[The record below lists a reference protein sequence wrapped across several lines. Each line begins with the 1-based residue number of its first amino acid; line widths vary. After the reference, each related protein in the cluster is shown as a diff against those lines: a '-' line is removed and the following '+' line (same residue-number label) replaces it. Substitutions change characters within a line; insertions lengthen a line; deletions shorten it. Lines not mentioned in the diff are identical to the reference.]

1 MQRRPSLMSIT
12 SRTIAIVL
20 AMALVAVISLA
31 GSRAA
36 FSGQTENAGNEF
48 DSATIDLT
56 DNDGNVVMF
65 NVAGMLPGDT
75 LDHCIEVT
83 YTGPAG
89 RDSNGVKVF
98 IPSYVEAS
106 GTTLDADLLI
116 TVEEGTDATQT
127 FDPAGTRTGVQDAQG
142 DCSGFTVEAGGAEV
156 TDQPLETFAST
167 YATGYGDWT
176 PIVTDT
182 NAAQYYRITVKL
194 ATASTAE
201 GESMTTIPF
210 TWRVEAGS

>member
-1 MQRRPSLMSIT
+1 MSIT

-31 GSRAA
+31 GTRAA
-36 FSGQTENAGNEF
+36 FSGETLNAGNEF

-56 DNDGNVVMF
+56 DDGGGVVMF

-75 LDHCIEVT
+75 LDHCILVT

-89 RDSNGVKVF
+89 RNSNGVKVF
-98 IPSYVEAS
+98 IPSYNEAS
-106 GTTLDADLLI
+106 GVDLDTDLLI
-116 TVEEGTDATQT
+116 TVEEGTDATPV
-127 FDPAGTRTGVQDAQG
+127 FDPAGTRTGVQDGLA
-142 DCSGFTVEAGGAEV
+142 CSGFTPEGGAAEV
-156 TDQPLETFAST
+156 TDQPLATFATT
-167 YATGYGDWT
+167 YAAGYGDWT

-182 NAAQYYRITVKL
+182 NTTQYYRITVKL

-201 GESMTTIPF
+201 GESMTAIPI

>member
-1 MQRRPSLMSIT
+1 MSIT

-20 AMALVAVISLA
+20 AMAMVAVISIA
-31 GSRAA
+31 GTRAA
-36 FSGQTENAGNEF
+36 FNGETLNAGNEF

-56 DNDGNVVMF
+56 DDDGDVIMF

-75 LDHCIEVT
+75 LDHCILVS

-89 RDSNGVKVF
+89 RNSNGVKVF
-98 IPSYVEAS
+98 IPSYTEAVGS
-106 GTTLDADLLI
+106 DLDTDLLI
-116 TVEEGTDATQT
+116 TVEEGTDATPV
-127 FDPAGTRTGVQDAQG
+127 FDPSGTRTGVNDSEN
-142 DCSGFTVEAGGAEV
+142 DCSGFTIGTAIV
-156 TDQPLETFAST
+156 TDEPLATFATT
-167 YATGYGDWT
+167 YAAGYGTWT

-182 NAAQYYRITVKL
+182 NTDQYYRITVEL

-201 GESMTTIPF
+201 GESMTAIPF

>member
-1 MQRRPSLMSIT
+1 MSIT

-20 AMALVAVISLA
+20 AMAMVAVISLA
-31 GSRAA
+31 GTRAA
-36 FSGQTENAGNEF
+36 FSGETVNAGNEF
-48 DSATIDLT
+48 DTATIDLT
-56 DNDGNVVMF
+56 DDDGDVIMF

-75 LDHCIEVT
+75 LDHCILVT

-98 IPSYVEAS
+98 IPSYNEAV
-106 GTTLDADLLI
+106 GVDLDTDLLI
-116 TVEEGTDATQT
+116 TVEEGTDATPV
-127 FDPAGTRTGVQDAQG
+127 FDPAGTRTGVQDGLA
-142 DCSGFTVEAGGAEV
+142 CSGFTPVTAVV
-156 TDQPLETFAST
+156 TDEPLATFATT
-167 YATGYGDWT
+167 YAAGYGDWT

-182 NAAQYYRITVKL
+182 NTTQYYRITVNL

-201 GESMTTIPF
+201 SESMDAIPI

>member
-1 MQRRPSLMSIT
+1 M
-12 SRTIAIVL
+12 
-20 AMALVAVISLA
+20 VAVISIA

-36 FSGQTENAGNEF
+36 FSGETVNAGNEF

-56 DNDGNVVMF
+56 DDDGDVVMF
-65 NVAGMLPGDT
+65 NVAGMLPGDA
-75 LDHCIEVT
+75 LDHCILVT

-98 IPSYVEAS
+98 IPSYNEAV
-106 GTTLDADLLI
+106 GVDLDTDLLI
-116 TVEEGTDATQT
+116 TVEEGTDATPV
-127 FDPAGTRTGVQDAQG
+127 FDPSGTRTGVQDSEG
-142 DCSGFTVEAGGAEV
+142 DCGGFTIGTAIV
-156 TDQPLETFAST
+156 TDEPLSTFATT
-167 YATGYGDWT
+167 YAAGYGTWT

-182 NAAQYYRITVKL
+182 NTTQYYRITVKL

-201 GESMTTIPF
+201 SESMDAIPI

>member
-1 MQRRPSLMSIT
+1 MQPRPSLMSIT

-31 GSRAA
+31 GTRAA

-48 DSATIDLT
+48 DTATIDLT
-56 DNDGNVVMF
+56 DNDGDVVMF
-65 NVAGMLPGDT
+65 NVAGMLPGDVLT
-75 LDHCIEVT
+75 HCITVT

-89 RDSNGVKVF
+89 RNSSGVKVF
-98 IPSYVEAS
+98 VPSYVEAS
-106 GTTLDADLLI
+106 GITLDADLLI
-116 TVEEGTDATQT
+116 TIEEGTGAGFSPT
-127 FDPAGTRTGVQDAQG
+127 GTRTGVQDAQG
-142 DCSGFTVEAGGAEV
+142 DCAGFTVEAGGPEV
-156 TDQPLETFAST
+156 TDQPLATFATT
-167 YATGYGDWT
+167 YAAGYGDWT
-176 PIVTDT
+176 PIVADT
-182 NAAQYYRITVKL
+182 NTTQYYRITVKL

>member
-1 MQRRPSLMSIT
+1 MSIT

-20 AMALVAVISLA
+20 AMALVAVISIA
-31 GSRAA
+31 GTQAA
-36 FSGQTENAGNEF
+36 FTGSTSNPANEF

-56 DNDGNVVMF
+56 DNDTGITMF

-89 RDSNGVKVF
+89 RNSNGVKIY
-98 IPSYVEAS
+98 IPSYVEAV
-106 GTTLDADLLI
+106 GTALDTDLLI
-116 TVEEGTDATQT
+116 TVEEGTDATQA
-127 FDPAGTRTGVQDAQG
+127 FDPSGTRTGVQNSES
-142 DCSGFTVEAGGAEV
+142 DCSGFTPESGGAEV
-156 TDQPLETFAST
+156 TDEPLETFNTT

-182 NAAQYYRITVKL
+182 NTTQYYRITVKL

-210 TWRVEAGS
+210 TWEVQAGS

>member
-1 MQRRPSLMSIT
+1 MQPRPSLMSIT

-20 AMALVAVISLA
+20 AMALVAVISIA
-31 GSRAA
+31 GTRAA
-36 FSGQTENAGNEF
+36 FSGETVNADNEF
-48 DSATIDLT
+48 DSATIDLA
-56 DNDGNVVMF
+56 DDDGDVIMF

-75 LDHCIEVT
+75 LDHCILVT

-98 IPSYVEAS
+98 IPSYNKAV
-106 GTTLDADLLI
+106 GVDLDTDLLI
-116 TVEEGTDATQT
+116 TVEEGTDGTPV
-127 FDPAGTRTGVQDAQG
+127 FDPSGTRTGVQDGLA
-142 DCSGFTVEAGGAEV
+142 CSGFTVGTAVV
-156 TDQPLETFAST
+156 TDEPLSTFATT
-167 YATGYGDWT
+167 YAAGYGTWT

-182 NAAQYYRITVKL
+182 NTTQYYRITVKL

-201 GESMTTIPF
+201 GESMDTIPF

>member
-1 MQRRPSLMSIT
+1 MSIT

-20 AMALVAVISLA
+20 AMALVAVISIA
-31 GSRAA
+31 GTRAA
-36 FSGQTENAGNEF
+36 FSGETVNAGNEF

-56 DNDGNVVMF
+56 DDDGDVIMF

-75 LDHCIEVT
+75 LDHCILVT

-98 IPSYVEAS
+98 IPSYVEAV
-106 GTTLDADLLI
+106 GTALDTDLLI
-116 TVEEGTDATQT
+116 TVEEGTDATPV
-127 FDPAGTRTGVQDAQG
+127 FDPTGTRTGVQDSEG
-142 DCSGFTVEAGGAEV
+142 DCSTFTPESGGPEV
-156 TDQPLETFAST
+156 TDEPLETFATT
-167 YATGYGDWT
+167 YATGYGTWT

-182 NAAQYYRITVKL
+182 NTTQYYRITVKL

-201 GESMTTIPF
+201 GESMTTIPI
-210 TWRVEAGS
+210 TWRVEAGT

>member
-1 MQRRPSLMSIT
+1 MQPRPSLMSIT

-20 AMALVAVISLA
+20 AMAMVAVISIA
-31 GSRAA
+31 GTRAA
-36 FSGQTENAGNEF
+36 FSGETVNAGNEF

-56 DNDGNVVMF
+56 DDDGNVVMF
-65 NVAGMLPGDT
+65 NVAGMLPGDA
-75 LDHCIEVT
+75 LDHCILVS

-89 RDSNGVKVF
+89 RNSNGVKVF
-98 IPSYVEAS
+98 IPGYTENV
-106 GTTLDADLLI
+106 GVDLDTDLLI
-116 TVEEGTDATQT
+116 TVEEGTDATPV
-127 FDPAGTRTGVQDAQG
+127 FDPSGTRTGVQDAQG
-142 DCSGFTVEAGGAEV
+142 ECLTFTPESGLAEG
-156 TDQPLETFAST
+156 TDEPLETFAST

-176 PIVTDT
+176 PIVADT
-182 NAAQYYRITVKL
+182 NTTQDYRISVKL

>member
-1 MQRRPSLMSIT
+1 MSIT

-20 AMALVAVISLA
+20 AMALVAVISIA
-31 GSRAA
+31 GTRAA
-36 FSGQTENAGNEF
+36 FSGETVNAGNEF

-56 DNDGNVVMF
+56 DDDGDVIMF

-75 LDHCIEVT
+75 LDHCILVT

-106 GTTLDADLLI
+106 GTALDTDLLI
-116 TVEEGTDATQT
+116 TVEEGTDGSEV
-127 FDPAGTRTGVQDAQG
+127 FDPSGTRTGVQDSEG
-142 DCSGFTVEAGGAEV
+142 DCSGFTIGTAVV
-156 TDQPLETFAST
+156 TDEPLETFATT
-167 YATGYGDWT
+167 YATGYGTWT

-182 NAAQYYRITVKL
+182 NTTQYYRITVKL

-201 GESMTTIPF
+201 GESMTTIPI

>member
-1 MQRRPSLMSIT
+1 MSIT

-20 AMALVAVISLA
+20 AMAMVAVISLA
-31 GSRAA
+31 GTRAA
-36 FSGQTENAGNEF
+36 FSGETVNAGNEF

-56 DNDGNVVMF
+56 DDDGNVVMF
-65 NVAGMLPGDT
+65 NVAGMLPGDA
-75 LDHCIEVT
+75 LDHCILVT

-98 IPSYVEAS
+98 IPSYNEAV
-106 GTTLDADLLI
+106 GVDLDTDLLI
-116 TVEEGTDATQT
+116 TVEEGTDATPV
-127 FDPAGTRTGVQDAQG
+127 FDPTGTRTGVQDGLA
-142 DCSGFTVEAGGAEV
+142 CSGFTPESGAAEV
-156 TDQPLETFAST
+156 TDEPLATFATT
-167 YATGYGDWT
+167 YAAGYGTWT

-182 NAAQYYRITVKL
+182 NTTQYYRITVKL

-201 GESMTTIPF
+201 GESMTAIPF